1 MQISVEKAKGLERK
15 IKVQLPSEQ
24 FESAC
29 SKRLQT
35 IAKTAKLDGFRP
47 GKVPQS
53 VIQKKYGESVQHEVL
68 TDMIKSSYGEAINQE
83 KLKPAGLPQIDSK
96 PPLAGQDLEYTATFE
111 VFPEFE
117 LADFSKIKVVKPLVA
132 STEKDIDDALD
143 RLCKQRAEWLEVQ
156 RKAKKGDQVKIDF
169 TGTIDGEV
177 FEGGEGEN
185 IDLELGSGRM
195 IEGFESQLEG
205 IVAGEDR
212 DLKVKF
218 PKDYHAENLR
228 SKKAVFRTQ
237 CKSVSEQKLPEVDEE
252 FVKGCGVEDGKIDSL
267 RERIKEHIEMEI
279 EKSTRSYL
287 REQAM
292 DGLVAQH
299 KIDLPNVMVD
309 EEIESLQRQ
318 TAQRA
323 GLKEVDLDKLPR
335 DGFEERARQRVHLA
349 LVLGQITQEKEI
361 KPDQDRVKT
370 LLEQTVAQYPNADQM
385 IEYYQSNPEAMRHF
399 HSMAVE
405 EQIVDLVLEN
415 AKTSDKKM
423 SFDDLINRSRQ

>member
-29 SKRLQT
+29 SERLRS

-53 VIQKKYGESVQHEVL
+53 VIKQKYGQTVQHEVL
-68 TDMIKSSYGEAINQE
+68 SDMIKNSYGEAINKE

-117 LADFSKIKVVKPLVA
+117 LADLGKIKVIKPAVK
-132 STEKDIDDALD
+132 STEKDIDDALE
-143 RLCKQRAEWLEVQ
+143 RLCKQRAEWVEVE

-169 TGTIDGEV
+169 SGTIDGEA
-177 FEGGEGEN
+177 FEGGAGEN
-185 IDLELGSGRM
+185 VDLELGSGRM

-205 IVAGEDR
+205 VVAGEDR

-228 SKKAVFRTQ
+228 GKKAVFSTH
-237 CKSVSEQKLPEVDEE
+237 CKSVSEQKLPEVDEA
-252 FVKGCGVEDGKIDSL
+252 FVKGFGIEDGKLDSL

-279 EKSTRSYL
+279 EQATRSYL

-309 EEIESLQRQ
+309 EEIESLRRQ

-323 GLKEVDLDKLPR
+323 GLKDVDLDKLPR

-349 LVLGQITQEKEI
+349 LVLGKITQEKKI
-361 KPDQDRVKT
+361 KPDQERVKS
-370 LLEQTVAQYPNADQM
+370 LLQQAVSQYPNAEQM

-399 HSMAVE
+399 QSMAVE
-405 EQIVDLVLEN
+405 EQVVDLVLES